1 MSTHLR
7 LRTFLW
13 FNGTLDKALPFYKA
27 TFSDGFELNGTN
39 VNPETGSIFTADFS
53 IFGHEFI
60 AMNWPGGPE
69 FNEAI
74 SLSIETDGQEQTDQL
89 WEALTRDG
97 EPGRCGWCTDP
108 FGVTWQV
115 SPKQM
120 RIWLEH
126 PDAEVRAYADTALR
140 GMSKIVIDELHE

>member
-1 MSTHLR
+1 
-7 LRTFLW
+7 
-13 FNGTLDKALPFYKA
+13 
-27 TFSDGFELNGTN
+27 
-39 VNPETGSIFTADFS
+39 
-53 IFGHEFI
+53 
-60 AMNWPGGPE
+60 
-69 FNEAI
+69 
-74 SLSIETDGQEQTDQL
+74 LSIETDGQEQTDQL